1 MLLWAVSRPERKALA
16 VPEGVR
22 VESIPAEALRD
33 PGLDQVQVLVPRY
46 GSRTVLEALP
56 QMPAL
61 RLIQTLESG
70 VDWLLPSVPP
80 GVTLCNCRGAHDAAV
95 AEWVLG
101 AILVMQRRL
110 LEHLDAQRRAEWRD
124 VVSSRGWLPPYA
136 GDLEGASVLIV
147 GFGSI
152 GEAVEKRLLPFSV
165 DVQRVASTA
174 RPGVSE
180 PSALPQLVAAA
191 DIVILLLPLTAE
203 TTGLFDS
210 ELIGAIK
217 PGALLVNAGRGPV
230 VEKQALL
237 EALRAGAATLDVRA
251 GQGFPTGTRLSR
263 SCNRCRCSLAGCA
276 RCGGRASTQLL
287 TPIRRSQKP
296 IRPAPIPTRASPIAT
311 RRRRKPTS
319 RSPIANRP

>member
-1 MLLWAVSRPERKALA
+1 MLLWAVSRPERESLV

-22 VESIPAEALRD
+22 VESIPAEPLRD
-33 PGLDQVQVLVPRY
+33 PGLGQVQVLVPRY

-80 GVTLCNCRGAHDAAV
+80 GVTLCNCRGAHDSAV

-101 AILVMQRRL
+101 AILVTQRRL
-110 LEHLDAQRRAEWRD
+110 LEHLDAQRRSEWRD
-124 VVSSRGWLPPYA
+124 VVSSRGWHPPYA

-152 GEAVEKRLLPFSV
+152 GEAVEKRLLPFGV
-165 DVQRVASTA
+165 DVQRVARTA

-203 TTGLFDS
+203 TTGLFGS
-210 ELIGAIK
+210 ELIGAMK
-217 PGALLVNAGRGPV
+217 PGALLVNAGRGQV

-237 EALRAGAATLDVRA
+237 GALQEDRLRAALDVTDPEPLPPDDPLWSA
-251 GQGFPTGTRLSR
+251 PNL
-263 SCNRCRCSLAGCA
+263 
-276 RCGGRASTQLL
+276 LL
-287 TPIRRSQKP
+287 TPHMAGDTPRRLRRSWRFVGEQVSRLREGLP
-296 IRPAPIPTRASPIAT
+296 LENVVLAT
-311 RRRRKPTS
+311 GPSER
-319 RSPIANRP
+319 

>member
-1 MLLWAVSRPERKALA
+1 MLLWAVSRPEREALV

-22 VESIPAEALRD
+22 VESTPAEPLRD

-70 VDWLLPSVPP
+70 VDWLAPSVPP
-80 GVTLCNCRGAHDAAV
+80 GVTLCNCRGAHDSAV

-101 AILVMQRRL
+101 AVLAMQRRL
-110 LEHLDAQRRAEWRD
+110 PEHLDAQRRAEWRD

-152 GEAVEKRLLPFSV
+152 GEAVERRLLPFGV
-165 DVQRVASTA
+165 DLQRVARTA

-180 PSALPQLVAAA
+180 PSALPRLVAAA
-191 DIVILLLPLTAE
+191 DVVILLLPLTAE
-203 TTGLFDS
+203 TTGLFDA
-210 ELIGAIK
+210 ELIGAMK
-217 PGALLVNAGRGPV
+217 PGALLVNAGRGLV

-237 EALRAGAATLDVRA
+237 RALKEDRLRAALDVTDPEPLPPDDPLWSA
-251 GQGFPTGTRLSR
+251 PNL
-263 SCNRCRCSLAGCA
+263 
-276 RCGGRASTQLL
+276 LL
-287 TPIRRSQKP
+287 TPHTAGDTPRRFRRSWRFVGEQV
-296 IRPAPIPTRASPIAT
+296 
-311 RRRRKPTS
+311 S
-319 RSPIANRP
+319 RLRDGLPLENVVLGP

>member
-1 MLLWAVSRPERKALA
+1 MLLWAVSRPEREALV

-22 VESIPAEALRD
+22 VESIPAEPLRD
-33 PGLDQVQVLVPRY
+33 PGLDRVQVLVPRY

-80 GVTLCNCRGAHDAAV
+80 GVTLCNCRGAHDSAV

-101 AILVMQRRL
+101 AILAMQRRL
-110 LEHLDAQRRAEWRD
+110 LEHLDAQRRSEWRD

-152 GEAVEKRLLPFSV
+152 GEAVEKRLLPFGV
-165 DVQRVASTA
+165 NVQRVAGTA

-210 ELIGAIK
+210 ELIGAMK
-217 PGALLVNAGRGPV
+217 PGALLVNAGRGQV
-230 VEKQALL
+230 VEKQALR
-237 EALRAGAATLDVRA
+237 EALQEDRLRAALDVTDPEPLPPDDPLWSA
-251 GQGFPTGTRLSR
+251 PNL
-263 SCNRCRCSLAGCA
+263 
-276 RCGGRASTQLL
+276 LL
-287 TPIRRSQKP
+287 TPHMAGDTPRRFRRSWRFVGEQV
-296 IRPAPIPTRASPIAT
+296 
-311 RRRRKPTS
+311 S
-319 RSPIANRP
+319 RLHDGLPLENVILGD

>member
-1 MLLWAVSRPERKALA
+1 MLLWAVSRPEREALV
-16 VPEGVR
+16 VPEGVE
-22 VESIPAEALRD
+22 VESIPAEPLRD
-33 PGLDQVQVLVPRY
+33 SGLDQVEVLVPRY

-70 VDWLLPSVPP
+70 VDWLLPSVPA
-80 GVTLCNCRGAHDAAV
+80 GVTLCNCRGAHDSAV

-101 AILVMQRRL
+101 AVLAMQRRL
-110 LEHLDAQRRAEWRD
+110 PEHLDAQRRAEWRD
-124 VVSSRGWLPPYA
+124 VVSSRGWQPPYA

-152 GEAVEKRLLPFSV
+152 GEAVEKRLLPFGV

-191 DIVILLLPLTAE
+191 DIVILLLPLTVE
-203 TTGLFDS
+203 TTGLFGA

-237 EALRAGAATLDVRA
+237 GALQEGRLRAALDVTDPEPLPPDDPLWSA
-251 GQGFPTGTRLSR
+251 PNL
-263 SCNRCRCSLAGCA
+263 
-276 RCGGRASTQLL
+276 LL
-287 TPIRRSQKP
+287 TPHMAGDTPRRFRRSWRFVGEQV
-296 IRPAPIPTRASPIAT
+296 
-311 RRRRKPTS
+311 S
-319 RSPIANRP
+319 RLHDGLPLENVVLAAGPLER

>member
-1 MLLWAVSRPERKALA
+1 MLLWAVSRPEREALV
-16 VPEGVR
+16 VPERVR
-22 VESIPAEALRD
+22 VESIPAKPLRD
-33 PGLDQVQVLVPRY
+33 PDLDQVEVLVPRY

-80 GVTLCNCRGAHDAAV
+80 GVTLCNCRGAHDSAV

-101 AILVMQRRL
+101 AVLAMQRRL
-110 LEHLDAQRRAEWRD
+110 PEHLDAQRRSEWRD

-152 GEAVEKRLLPFSV
+152 GEAVEQRLLPFGV

-203 TTGLFDS
+203 TTGRFDS

-237 EALRAGAATLDVRA
+237 EALEEGRLRAALDVTDPEPLPPDDPLWSA
-251 GQGFPTGTRLSR
+251 PNL
-263 SCNRCRCSLAGCA
+263 
-276 RCGGRASTQLL
+276 LL
-287 TPIRRSQKP
+287 TPHMAGDTPRRFRRSWRFVGEQVSRLHDGLP
-296 IRPAPIPTRASPIAT
+296 LENVVLAT
-311 RRRRKPTS
+311 GPSER
-319 RSPIANRP
+319 